1 MISHQFKADQIHHS
15 TMSKTP
21 RQIEWI
27 LLHSSEGTNSL
38 GWLTTDSPP
47 PNNVS
52 AHALINRIGHR
63 YHLVDPQDVA
73 YHAGVCRWGITN
85 YNSLGIEIE
94 NKSELG
100 TGVHEDYPTIQ
111 LATTAH
117 LLAGF
122 MYSFGVDRDHIVYHR
137 DIAMPRGR
145 RTDPDFFPEDLFWPL
160 VTEYYSYFR
169 RLSPDQL
176 LQYLY

>member
-1 MISHQFKADQIHHS
+1 MLYFPPPEMISHQFKADQIHHS

-100 TGVHEDYPTIQ
+100 TGVSQCHEGDGLILTSFPKISSGHWSQ
-111 LATTAH
+111 STT
-117 LLAGF
+117 LTSDVSLQI
-122 MYSFGVDRDHIVYHR
+122 SFSNTSTERD
-137 DIAMPRGR
+137 G
-145 RTDPDFFPEDLFWPL
+145 
-160 VTEYYSYFR
+160 
-169 RLSPDQL
+169 
-176 LQYLY
+176 